1 MSTQGGAGEDPDRGR
16 RIGKYEIL
24 TRLSMGGMAELFLAF
39 TSGPGG
45 FRKFVAVKQILPDIK
60 KDDQFVKMFLDE
72 ARITAAFSH
81 ANIGQVFDL
90 GEEDGELYLAM
101 EFLPGQ
107 NLEQVVKMAERRK
120 YALPLGFTAR
130 VIRDTCLGLHYAH
143 HFMDPSGRPVAVVHR
158 DVSPKNVML
167 TYDGVVKVID
177 FGIAKARG
185 KLGRTQVG
193 TVKGTSGYMSPE
205 QVRNR
210 DLDGRSDQFSTGV
223 MLHELLAGQRLFN
236 APGEAAVMMQIVDG
250 EIPAPRSLNP
260 AVPEAMEAVVLKSLS
275 RDAAQ
280 RFGTCREMARAIEA
294 TLGAELFDEDQM
306 TAVMGELFEEK
317 RQKTRTL
324 LELASRAEDARV
336 SEAAGALQAEEGT
349 DQAAAAA
356 TAQVKSPHADAP
368 PPDVAASFKPTP
380 VRRPAA
386 ESATPAPRATPR
398 PATEPAEA
406 RASRVNTPTVTP
418 RAARPAASDAAPIP
432 RVIRP
437 PADAVRPSRA
447 RPIARP
453 EPAEA
458 RGAPQ
463 DDGLMDPPSD
473 LQTQR
478 FRARPA
484 RNSARPSQQA
494 EEEVA
499 EAPPVAKPA
508 REGSGWGM
516 RLFLLL
522 ILGGVGY
529 LLTLAPVRRVFMPAV
544 DSVKQWVK
552 AELDPAPPVDPAA
565 NGQWPPKPSGP
576 PPGFAQKTT
585 PEPEKAPEV
594 ETPPP
599 LPPEPV
605 VDATPVDP
613 KKTPAGKGGRKP
625 KPAPSAPAATTEKPT
640 VAKVDPRPAKPEPS
654 VRPPE
659 PVTTVTQAENPEV
672 LDTTTAKGAA
682 KAGLGWLTLYTVP
695 KNAAVFDGATQ
706 LGTSPL
712 TKFPLPVGTYRL
724 RVVDPQD
731 PGGTSKLLSAP
742 IRPGEVT
749 KLQIRLADLPAYSD

>member
-107 NLEQVVKMAERRK
+107 NLEQVVKMAAKRN
-120 YALPLGFTAR
+120 YALPLGFSAR
-130 VIRDTCLGLHYAH
+130 VVRDTCLGLHYAH

-158 DVSPKNVML
+158 DVSPKNVMI

-205 QVRNR
+205 QVR
-210 DLDGRSDQFSTGV
+210 DKGLDGRSDQFSTGV
-223 MLHELLAGQRLFN
+223 MLHELLVGQRLFS

-250 EIPAPRSLNP
+250 DIPVPRSLN
-260 AVPEAMEAVVLKSLS
+260 AAIPEALEAVVLKSLS

-294 TLGAELFDEDQM
+294 SLGSELYDEDQM

-336 SEAAGALQAEEGT
+336 SEAAGALQSEEGSDT
-349 DQAAAAA
+349 AAAAS
-356 TAQVKSPHADAP
+356 TAQVQSPHAGASSANAAP
-368 PPDVAASFKPTP
+368 SFRPTP
-380 VRRPAA
+380 VRRTAA
-386 ESATPAPRATPR
+386 EPTTPPRAGVTPR
-398 PATEPAEA
+398 PATGAADA
-406 RASRVNTPTVTP
+406 RAPRSDTPPMTP
-418 RAARPAASDAAPIP
+418 RAQRPADAASTARP
-432 RVIRP
+432 IRP
-437 PADAVRPSRA
+437 PADAARANRP
-447 RPIARP
+447 RPVARP
-453 EPAEA
+453 EAAEA
-458 RGAPQ
+458 RATPP
-463 DDGLMDPPSD
+463 DDALLDPPSD

-478 FRARPA
+478 FRTRPA
-484 RNSARPSQQA
+484 RSGAGPARPSRSA
-494 EEEVA
+494 EDST
-499 EAPPVAKPA
+499 EAPPA
-508 REGSGWGM
+508 RERSGWLGKVV
-516 RLFLLL
+516 LLL
-522 ILGGVGY
+522 VLGGVGY
-529 LLTLAPVRRVFMPAV
+529 LATLEPVRRLFMPAYE
-544 DSVKQWVK
+544 SARLWVK
-552 AELDPAPPVDPAA
+552 TELEATPPVDPAKVG
-565 NGQWPPKPSGP
+565 NWPPKPSGP
-576 PPGFAQKTT
+576 PPGFVQKT
-585 PEPEKAPEV
+585 EPEKAPEAA
-594 ETPPP
+594 PPP
-599 LPPEPV
+599 PPPEPV
-605 VDATPVDP
+605 VEAPPPEEPKAPV
-613 KKTPAGKGGRKP
+613 AKGGRKP
-625 KPAPSAPAATTEKPT
+625 KATPQAATAEKTVAAKTEAPAPKP
-640 VAKVDPRPAKPEPS
+640 VPEPS
-654 VRPPE
+654 QRAPE
-659 PVTTVTQAENPEV
+659 PVTTVTQTPEVAEV
-672 LDTTTAKGAA
+672 LDTSTAKGAK

-695 KNAAVFDGATQ
+695 KNAAVFDGSTQ

-712 TKFPLPVGTYRL
+712 IKLATPAGTYRL

-731 PGGTSKLLSAP
+731 PGGTSKLLSVP

-749 KLQIRLADLPAYSD
+749 KLQIRLADLPSYTE

>member
-1 MSTQGGAGEDPDRGR
+1 MSMQGGAGEDPDRGR

-120 YALPLGFTAR
+120 YALPLGFCAR

-205 QVRNR
+205 QVRNK

-223 MLHELLAGQRLFN
+223 MFHELLAGQRLFN

-260 AVPEAMEAVVLKSLS
+260 AVPEALEAVVLKALS

-294 TLGAELFDEDQM
+294 TLGAELFDEDQL

-349 DQAAAAA
+349 DQAASAA
-356 TAQVKSPHADAP
+356 TAQVKSPHAEAP
-368 PPDVAASFKPTP
+368 QPDVAASFKPTP
-380 VRRPAA
+380 VRRAAA

-398 PATEPAEA
+398 STAEAPEA
-406 RASRVNTPTVTP
+406 RASRVNTPAVTP
-418 RAARPAASDAAPIP
+418 RAQRPAGSDAAPIP

-447 RPIARP
+447 RPTARP

-458 RGAPQ
+458 RSAPPA
-463 DDGLMDPPSD
+463 DSLMDPPSD

-478 FRARPA
+478 FRTRPA
-484 RNSARPSQQA
+484 RGTARPSRQA

-499 EAPPVAKPA
+499 EAPPSATPA

-516 RLFLLL
+516 RLLLLL

-529 LLTLAPVRRVFMPAV
+529 LATLEPVRRVFMPAY
-544 DSVKQWVK
+544 DSAKQWVK

-565 NGQWPPKPSGP
+565 SGQWPPKPSGP
-576 PPGFAQKTT
+576 PPGFAQKTET
-585 PEPEKAPEV
+585 PAPEKSPEV
-594 ETPPP
+594 EPT
-599 LPPEPV
+599 PPEPV
-605 VDATPVDP
+605 VEATPADT
-613 KKTPAGKGGRKP
+613 KKTPAGKGGRKT
-625 KPAPSAPAATTEKPT
+625 KPAPSAPAATPT
-640 VAKVDPRPAKPEPS
+640 TPVVAATAEPRPAKPEPS
-654 VRPPE
+654 ERAPE

-672 LDTTTAKGAA
+672 LDTSTSKGAA

-712 TKFPLPVGTYRL
+712 IKFPLPIGTYRL

-749 KLQIRLADLPAYSD
+749 KLQIRLVDLPAYAD

>member
-1 MSTQGGAGEDPDRGR
+1 MSTQGVAGDDPDRGR

-24 TRLSMGGMAELFLAF
+24 TRLSMGGMAELFLAY

-120 YALPLGFTAR
+120 YALPLGFSAR

-205 QVRNR
+205 QVRNK

-250 EIPAPRSLNP
+250 DIPSPRSLNA
-260 AVPEAMEAVVLKSLS
+260 AVPEALEAVVLKALS
-275 RDAAQ
+275 RDASQ
-280 RFGTCREMARAIEA
+280 RFGTCREMGRAIEA

-336 SEAAGALQAEEGT
+336 SEAAGALQVEEGSE
-349 DQAAAAA
+349 QASAAA
-356 TAQVKSPHADAP
+356 TAQVKSPHAEAP
-368 PPDVAASFKPTP
+368 AADVAASFKPTP
-380 VRRPAA
+380 VRRTATESPA
-386 ESATPAPRATPR
+386 PAPRATPR
-398 PATEPAEA
+398 PANEAVEA

-418 RAARPAASDAAPIP
+418 RAQRPSGSDGTPVP

-447 RPIARP
+447 RPSARP
-453 EPAEA
+453 EPTEA
-458 RGAPQ
+458 RDAAES
-463 DDGLMDPPSD
+463 DGLMDPPSE

-478 FRARPA
+478 FKARPV
-484 RNSARPSQQA
+484 RGTTRPSRQV
-494 EEEVA
+494 EEEQSV
-499 EAPPVAKPA
+499 EAPPVAQPA

-522 ILGGVGY
+522 ILGGVVW
-529 LLTLAPVRRVFMPAV
+529 LATLEPVRRMFMPAF
-544 DSVKQWVK
+544 DSAKQWVK
-552 AELDPAPPVDPAA
+552 AEMDPPPPVDPAA

-576 PPGFAQKTT
+576 PPGFVQKTT
-585 PEPEKAPEV
+585 PEPEPEPLV
-594 ETPPP
+594 EPPP
-599 LPPEPV
+599 TPEPV
-605 VDATPVDP
+605 VDATPVDT
-613 KKTPAGKGGRKP
+613 KKAPAGKGTRKT
-625 KPAPSAPAATTEKPT
+625 KPAAPAEAPV
-640 VAKVDPRPAKPEPS
+640 VAKAEPRPAKPEPS
-654 VRPPE
+654 ERPPE
-659 PVTTVTQAENPEV
+659 PVTTVTQVENPEV

-712 TKFPLPVGTYRL
+712 IKFPLPIGTYRL

>member
-1 MSTQGGAGEDPDRGR
+1 MSMQGGAGEDPDRGR

-107 NLEQVVKMAERRK
+107 NLEQVVKMAAKRD
-120 YALPLGFTAR
+120 YALPLGFSAR
-130 VIRDTCLGLHYAH
+130 VVRDTCLGLHYAH

-158 DVSPKNVML
+158 DVSPKNVMI

-205 QVRNR
+205 QVR
-210 DLDGRSDQFSTGV
+210 DKGLDGRSDQFSTGV
-223 MLHELLAGQRLFN
+223 MLHELMVGQRLFN

-250 EIPAPRSLNP
+250 EIPVPRSLN
-260 AVPEAMEAVVLKSLS
+260 AAIPEALETVVLKSLS

-294 TLGAELFDEDQM
+294 SLGSELYDEDQM

-336 SEAAGALQAEEGT
+336 SEAAGALQVEEGGDT
-349 DQAAAAA
+349 A
-356 TAQVKSPHADAP
+356 TARVQSPHAGASAENAAP
-368 PPDVAASFKPTP
+368 SFRPTP
-380 VRRPAA
+380 VRRTSA
-386 ESATPAPRATPR
+386 EPTTPPRAGATPR
-398 PATEPAEA
+398 PATEAAAP
-406 RASRVNTPTVTP
+406 RSDTPPMTP
-418 RAARPAASDAAPIP
+418 RAQRPADAASARP
-432 RVIRP
+432 IRP
-437 PADAVRPSRA
+437 PADAARANRP
-447 RPIARP
+447 RPVARP
-453 EPAEA
+453 EASEA
-458 RGAPQ
+458 RATPP
-463 DDGLMDPPSD
+463 DDALLDPPSD

-478 FRARPA
+478 FRTRPGRSGA
-484 RNSARPSQQA
+484 GPARPSRSVDEPA
-494 EEEVA
+494 ET
-499 EAPPVAKPA
+499 PPA
-508 REGSGWGM
+508 RERSGWLGKVV
-516 RLFLLL
+516 LLL
-522 ILGGVGY
+522 VLGGVGY
-529 LLTLAPVRRVFMPAV
+529 LATLEPVRRLFMPAYE
-544 DSVKQWVK
+544 SARLWVK
-552 AELDPAPPVDPAA
+552 AELDPAPNVDPAKD
-565 NGQWPPKPSGP
+565 GTWPPKPSGP
-576 PPGFAQKTT
+576 PPGFVQKT
-585 PEPEKAPEV
+585 EPEKAPEV
-594 ETPPP
+594 EAP
-599 LPPEPV
+599 PPEPV
-605 VDATPVDP
+605 VEAPPPEEPKTPV
-613 KKTPAGKGGRKP
+613 AKGGRKP
-625 KPAPSAPAATTEKPT
+625 KVTAPAEKIVAAKTETPAPKPA
-640 VAKVDPRPAKPEPS
+640 PEPS
-654 VRPPE
+654 QRAPE
-659 PVTTVTQAENPEV
+659 PVTTVTQTPEVAEV
-672 LDTTTAKGAA
+672 LDTSTAKGAK

-695 KNAAVFDGATQ
+695 KNAAVFDGSTQ

-712 TKFPLPVGTYRL
+712 IKLATPVGTYRL

-731 PGGTSKLLSAP
+731 PGGTSKLLSVP

-749 KLQIRLADLPAYSD
+749 RLQIRLADLPPYTE